1 MTTNILSSGNHM
13 SRDMFLKGPAGRL
26 ECRLD
31 LPRQQNPVAMAVVCH
46 PHPLYAGTMH
56 NKVAYTLAHAA
67 IDSGAVAVRFNFRG
81 VGKSEGAFGRGRGE
95 QEDLAIVEAWLG
107 SNYSGLS
114 LWRLGFSFGAAMVFM
129 RSLSAPCDQLVTV
142 APPVER
148 MSEYG
153 LDGDWEPKCRHW
165 ILIQGDA
172 DEVVSP
178 AATYAWARRRS
189 IPPDLVSF
197 ADTGHFFHGRLT
209 DLRRAVVKGLPESM
223 A

>member
-1 MTTNILSSGNHM
+1 MSTNILSSGKRI
-13 SRDMFLKGPAGRL
+13 SRDMFLDGPAGRL

-31 LPRQQNPVAMAVVCH
+31 LPRQQNPVAAAVVCH
-46 PHPLYAGTMH
+46 PHPLYGGTMH

-67 IDSGAVAVRFNFRG
+67 VDSGAVVLRFNFRG
-81 VGKSEGAFGRGRGE
+81 VGKSEGAFGQGRGE
-95 QEDLAIVEAWLG
+95 QEDLATVETWIG

-129 RSLSAPCDQLVTV
+129 RSLRVPCDQLVTV

-148 MSEYG
+148 MAEYG
-153 LDGDWEPKCRHW
+153 LNGDREPMCRHW
-165 ILIQGDA
+165 ILVQGDA
-172 DEVVSP
+172 DEVVP
-178 AATYAWARRRS
+178 PGTTYAWARGCLV
-189 IPPDLVSF
+189 PPELISF

-209 DLRRAVVKGLPESM
+209 DLRRAIVKGLSESL